1 MPATLKLKGALRSL
15 YRSDQASWDRYEV
28 ELAALGEP
36 PPVMIVVCPN
46 TVVSK
51 LVFDW
56 IAGREFHR
64 GDPRRSTCRHPRPGC
79 AAGTRP

>member
-1 MPATLKLKGALRSL
+1 M
-15 YRSDQASWDRYEV
+15 YER

-36 PPVMIVVCPN
+36 PPVLIVVCPN

-56 IAGREFHR
+56 IAGWTKSGRPASESRASLTLLSNVEDGEWTTPAADDHR
-64 GDPRRSTCRHPRPGC
+64 RLCPAGVRRALEG
-79 AAGTRP
+79 